1 MNAAEL
7 WSGNHY
13 AHTDNISRGKTFY
26 ENANRV
32 RVMRVF
38 KERSYGSE
46 RNRTMVEVHMFK
58 DDGSPRVMISGEPM
72 TRTVRARDIF
82 MRWDEYVSE
91 RNHRRDKAEE
101 IAQQAAEKEAADEVS
116 KTKLLDALEEKGISR
131 LWINTVDDY
140 KITLRRRDVE
150 EWLGV

>member
-1 MNAAEL
+1 MNANEL

-26 ENANRV
+26 PKANRV

-38 KERSYGSE
+38 KERVFGSE
-46 RNRTMVEVHMFK
+46 RSRTMVEVHLFK
-58 DDGSPRVMISGEPM
+58 EDGTLRVMLSGEPM
-72 TRTVRARDIF
+72 TKIVRARDIF
-82 MRWDEYVSE
+82 MRWDEYVAE

-101 IAQQAAEKEAADEVS
+101 IAQQEALQLEREEARKAA
-116 KTKLLDALEEKGISR
+116 LLDALETKGIER
-131 LWINTVDDY
+131 LWVNSVTDNSIQ
-140 KITLRRRDVE
+140 LRRRDVE

>member
-1 MNAAEL
+1 MNAADL

-26 ENANRV
+26 EGANRV

-38 KERSYGSE
+38 KERDYGSE
-46 RNRTMVEVHMFK
+46 RNRTMVEVHMYK
-58 DDGSPRVMISGEPM
+58 DDGTPRVMVSGDPM
-72 TRTVRARDIF
+72 SRTVRARDIF
-82 MRWDEYVSE
+82 MRWDEYAAE

-101 IAQQAAEKEAADEVS
+101 IAQQQQAAAEQEELH
-116 KTKLLDALEEKGISR
+116 KTLLLDALENKGIDR
-131 LWINTVDDY
+131 LWVNNVTDHS
-140 KITLRRRDVE
+140 ITLRRRDVE